1 MAHSFIEAH
10 RHEEQAF
17 RSFVLSCHEPTT
29 LPIDTYDSVRGLQ
42 HVIALA
48 RELADAGGEHGIRA
62 IRIDS
67 GDLAAQAH
75 MARTTLDAQDCRDI
89 RIVLSGSLDELV
101 IDRLVSSQVPVD
113 AFGVGTALD
122 VSADAPALDMAY
134 KLQEYAGKARRKRS
148 PGKAT
153 WPGVKQVFRER
164 APSGEYL
171 CDRVARHDEPATG
184 EPLLIEVMRNGRR
197 SRPSPE
203 LQAVRRH
210 CSTEMRALPPR
221 LRELSGDF
229 VPYPVSISDALQ
241 AVAASL
247 DAAPQ

>member
-1 MAHSFIEAH
+1 
-10 RHEEQAF
+10 
-17 RSFVLSCHEPTT
+17 
-29 LPIDTYDSVRGLQ
+29 
-42 HVIALA
+42 
-48 RELADAGGEHGIRA
+48 
-62 IRIDS
+62 
-67 GDLAAQAH
+67 
-75 MARTTLDAQDCRDI
+75 
-89 RIVLSGSLDELV
+89 
-101 IDRLVSSQVPVD
+101 
-113 AFGVGTALD
+113 VGTALD